1 MRALL
6 SDGFGSQFLW
16 EGLLDWWLR
25 LKDKQCLEEV
35 IRVILS

>member
-1 MRALL
+1 MGALL

-16 EGLLDWWLR
+16 ECLLDWWLR
-25 LKDKQCLEEV
+25 LKDKQSLEEA